1 MAMRASGRGMTRAV
15 SSRDSRKQ
23 VTTEDLQTGHY
34 DRSAGDKYSSNNSG
48 LFTTGKTAEKTPF
61 A

>member
-34 DRSAGDKYSSNNSG
+34 DRSAGDKYSSNN

-61 A
+61 V